1 MTMEL
6 EGNLSLERSLTRRW
20 VPFVA
25 VIVPVGAIVL
35 LAAWFIRVYVA
46 PATVLIPNPPMT
58 VAEPVEPPR
67 SSVRAQ
73 TEAAPPPTVMAEPA
87 NPPASEQ
94 TVAAL
99 PMFAT
104 LAAVPP
110 AVSRATPAYA
120 DPVQD
125 GSPAPSVMA
134 AETEAMEPG
143 EPIDGPVPL
152 PRAKP
157 HGRVALLAGAIPLPR
172 PRPAEVA
179 ASPEDVP
186 AVERHAIH

>member
-6 EGNLSLERSLTRRW
+6 EGNLSLERSHTRRW

-73 TEAAPPPTVMAEPA
+73 TEAAE
-87 NPPASEQ
+87 
-94 TVAAL
+94 
-99 PMFAT
+99 
-104 LAAVPP
+104 
-110 AVSRATPAYA
+110 RARR
-120 DPVQD
+120 
-125 GSPAPSVMA
+125 
-134 AETEAMEPG
+134 
-143 EPIDGPVPL
+143 GPVECRGCEQQPHRHRRRE
-152 PRAKP
+152 PDSQRA
-157 HGRVALLAGAIPLPR
+157 AQ
-172 PRPAEVA
+172 
-179 ASPEDVP
+179 
-186 AVERHAIH
+186 

>member
-6 EGNLSLERSLTRRW
+6 EGNLSLERSHTRRW

-25 VIVPVGAIVL
+25 VIIPVGAIVL
-35 LAAWFIRVYVA
+35 LAAWFVRVYVA

-58 VAEPVEPPR
+58 VAEPAEPPS

-73 TEAAPPPTVMAEPA
+73 AEAPQPPMAEPA
-87 NPPASEQ
+87 NPPASER
-94 TVAAL
+94 AAGAL
-99 PMFAT
+99 PMVAT
-104 LAAVPP
+104 LALVPP
-110 AVSRATPAYA
+110 ALGSATPAYA

-125 GSPAPSVMA
+125 ASPAPSVMV
-134 AETEAMEPG
+134 AETEAIEPG

-157 HGRVALLAGAIPLPR
+157 HGRVALLASAIPLPR
-172 PRPAEVA
+172 PRPAEIA
-179 ASPEDVP
+179 APPEDNP
-186 AVERHAIH
+186 AVERHGIH

>member
-6 EGNLSLERSLTRRW
+6 EGNLSLERPHTRRW
-20 VPFVA
+20 VPIVA
-25 VIVPVGAIVL
+25 VILPVGAIVL
-35 LAAWFIRVYVA
+35 LAAWFVRVYVA
-46 PATVLIPNPPMT
+46 PATVLIPNPPMI
-58 VAEPVEPPR
+58 VAEPAEPPS

-73 TEAAPPPTVMAEPA
+73 TEAPPPPTVMAEPA

-94 TVAAL
+94 TAAAL

-104 LAAVPP
+104 LALMPP
-110 AVSRATPAYA
+110 AVGSAPPAYA
-120 DPVQD
+120 DPVQQ
-125 GSPAPSVMA
+125 GSPAPSIMA
-134 AETEAMEPG
+134 AETEAIEPG

-172 PRPAEVA
+172 PRPAEIA
-179 ASPEDVP
+179 APEYIP
-186 AVERHAIH
+186 AVERHGIH